1 LSLFHGFFS
10 THPLLLP
17 LAPLQL
23 EVGRKEGYYKAVTVA
38 PPITSPQTTATVQVI
53 GGEATV
59 RRRKWLEK
67 EEEGVSKGCWYQGK
81 DSDIVLLEW
90 EGEITKGKISKDG
103 NTIAL
108 GNSTQLVK
116 VSVEEANKLNLKD
129 CVLAPPSP
137 YLVGQS
143 PGRFVF
149 LSGPPGAGKSSIA
162 AWMAANANYVYYDGD
177 GFLAGVNPYTPSKAD
192 EPTLA
197 TQEQH
202 PLVGPGMHERVKAIE
217 GFGQQFNAVIGDFS
231 QVNVEDIGNFFFSLY
246 DDIITERKRLG
257 GNWVVAFAIPD
268 IASRDILRSLLG
280 PELVFVVLEL
290 SPELQASR
298 LEGRHEDD
306 KETAEQLEEIFKVYQ
321 PAEAGERAA
330 ISFRQSENTTIE
342 ENAKE
347 VLLLVDQYYS
357 TVY

>member
-1 LSLFHGFFS
+1 MAFS
-10 THPLLLP
+10 PFLVVSSFVLVVTIPWILINSSTP
-17 LAPLQL
+17 SWSCPSSS
-23 EVGRKEGYYKAVTVA
+23 GSWKEGYYKAVTVA
-38 PPITSPQTTATVQVI
+38 PPITTPQTTATVQVI

-81 DSDIVLLEW
+81 DSDTVLLEW

-103 NTIAL
+103 TTIAL
-108 GNSTQLVK
+108 GNSTDLIK
-116 VSVEEANKLNLKD
+116 VSVEEANELNLKD

-137 YLVGQS
+137 YTVGQS

-177 GFLAGVNPYTPSKAD
+177 GFLAGVNPYTPPKAD

-202 PLVGPGMHERVKAIE
+202 PLVGPGMHDRVRAVE

-231 QVNVEDIGNFFFSLY
+231 EVNVEDIGNFFSSLC

-257 GNWVVAFAIPD
+257 GNWVIAFAIPD

-290 SPELQASR
+290 SPELQAHYIFKKANHFMKKIEEISRGVFQASR

-306 KETAEQLEEIFKVYQ
+306 KETAEQLEEIFKV
-321 PAEAGERAA
+321 
-330 ISFRQSENTTIE
+330 
-342 ENAKE
+342 
-347 VLLLVDQYYS
+347 
-357 TVY
+357 